1 MSAIPTFR
9 IWRPSPASKPA
20 DAVRSLLTP
29 ASPCSRVSVAQFSSS
44 PIQWKGKG
52 KGDNNPNR
60 GISPVR
66 RTGLRPRQT
75 LSVRNPRDKNE
86 LPVPRKRSSQIQG
99 DPNHGLYEFFRNK
112 QLMVPPN
119 QEAQHGRAWS
129 VNELRGRDWETL
141 QQLWWVCVKERNRI
155 ATEMLEM
162 KRLNADYQMPMVEGR
177 DEVVQQTM
185 KAIIDTLVERNIA
198 YKDALKIAHQD
209 PTVEFSRTGVRYQEQ
224 TYEADVS

>member
-1 MSAIPTFR
+1 
-9 IWRPSPASKPA
+9 
-20 DAVRSLLTP
+20 
-29 ASPCSRVSVAQFSSS
+29 
-44 PIQWKGKG
+44 
-52 KGDNNPNR
+52 
-60 GISPVR
+60 
-66 RTGLRPRQT
+66 
-75 LSVRNPRDKNE
+75 
-86 LPVPRKRSSQIQG
+86 
-99 DPNHGLYEFFRNK
+99 
-112 QLMVPPN
+112 MVPPN

-162 KRLNADYQMPMVEGR
+162 KRLDADYQSPMVEGR

-224 TYEADVS
+224 TYEADEIDSELEDPVGAVPTEVRENQPAPADAVFEAPQRPRDTKSQ